1 MISSLELNLAYISE
15 RRSPR
20 LFLKSLKVLLWNSE
34 YNIWY
39 ISYISFGRRVS
50 VWYSFRVL
58 LSSDFF
64 HLFPI

>member
-20 LFLKSLKVLLWNSE
+20 LPLKSLKVLLWNSV
-34 YNIWY
+34 YVIRY
-39 ISYISFGRRVS
+39 ISCIFFGRRVS
-50 VWYSFRVL
+50 EWYSFIVL
-58 LSSDFF
+58 LSLSFS